1 MNEALIIVD
10 MQKDF
15 CKGGSLEVPG
25 ADEIVPIL
33 NKYIEKFLGKGLVIA
48 TRDWHPSNH
57 ISFKEK
63 GGRWPKHC
71 IQNSE
76 GAEFHPELKLPEN
89 AIIISKGTNPKKEAY
104 SGFEDTEL
112 EKILKENGIRKVWV
126 GGVATEYCVKATCL
140 DALERGFEVFLLED
154 ACRGVNAEDE
164 RKAIEEMVRK
174 GVKLIRIEDMD

>member
-1 MNEALIIVD
+1 
-10 MQKDF
+10 MQRDF

-33 NKYIEKFLGKGLVIA
+33 NKYIGKFLGKVIIA
-48 TRDWHPSNH
+48 TKDWHPPNH
-57 ISFKEK
+57 TSFEEE
-63 GGRWPKHC
+63 GGKWPRHC
-71 IQNSE
+71 VQNSE

-89 AIIISKGTNPKKEAY
+89 TIIISKGTNPKKEAY
-104 SGFEDTEL
+104 SGFEDTDL

-140 DALERGFEVFLLED
+140 DALEKGFEVFLLED

-164 RKAIEEMVRK
+164 RKAIEEMVQK
-174 GVKLIRIEDMD
+174 GVKLIRIEDID